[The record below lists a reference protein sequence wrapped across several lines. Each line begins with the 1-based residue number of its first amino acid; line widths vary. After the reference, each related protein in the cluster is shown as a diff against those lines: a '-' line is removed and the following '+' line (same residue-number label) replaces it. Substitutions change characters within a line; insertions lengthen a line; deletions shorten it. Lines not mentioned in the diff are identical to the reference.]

1 MNSKHLWSW
10 MAAVSLGVLVLSPA
24 SGIGLAAEREV
35 AIKPIG
41 TSLDGWTLKG
51 NAEGS
56 HWTIGIAKM
65 STDNPRELAVAPPTE
80 NERQLVNGKGHGV
93 DIATKAEFGD
103 CRVELELMVPKGSNS
118 GVYLMGQYEIQ
129 VLDSFGRERVGPGD
143 LGGIYG
149 AAAPTV
155 NAAKAP
161 GEWQKMVVDF
171 EAPRFQE
178 GKKVKNACFVKVT
191 LNGEVIHE
199 NVEMQKQT
207 GGAWRSGEFPAGP
220 LMFQGNHGPVAYR
233 NIKITPVQ

>member
-10 MAAVSLGVLVLSPA
+10 MAAVSLGVSVLSPA
-24 SGIGLAAEREV
+24 SGNGLAAEREI

-56 HWTIGIAKM
+56 YWTIGIAKV
-65 STDNPRELAVAPPTE
+65 STDNPRELAVEPPTE

-178 GKKVKNACFVKVT
+178 GKKVKNAWFVKIT
-191 LNGEVIHE
+191 LNGKVIHE